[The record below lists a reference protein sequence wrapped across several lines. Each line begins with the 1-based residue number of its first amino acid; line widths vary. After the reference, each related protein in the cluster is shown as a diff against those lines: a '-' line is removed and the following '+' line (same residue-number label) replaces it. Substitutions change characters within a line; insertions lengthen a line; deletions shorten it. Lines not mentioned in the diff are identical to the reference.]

1 MYVQVHVS
9 QCRRT
14 CNQIWTVAHVHAGNY
29 ESVRSVN
36 CGVEL
41 QKKILE
47 TCPCFLFSCFMYSIH
62 FISTFLVLLPRVTSW
77 WRTTRVTMVS
87 PVPTIDFEPRT
98 PPPVR
103 YHVEVVSWRPN
114 PAFCTFDLHEFWSH
128 STHTICLTPY
138 RVWETSCRIINTLN
152 FDVFICS

>member
-1 MYVQVHVS
+1 MYVQVQYQLVS

-41 QKKILE
+41 QRKILE
-47 TCPCFLFSCFMYSIH
+47 TSPCFLFSCFMYCTRSISFRLSRLTTKSYLVVASNH
-62 FISTFLVLLPRVTSW
+62 GLTSTHYRLWAPNAA
-77 WRTTRVTMVS
+77 
-87 PVPTIDFEPRT
+87 
-98 PPPVR
+98 PVR
-103 YHVEVVSWRPN
+103 YHVEEVSWRPN

-128 STHTICLTPY
+128 STHKICLTSY

-152 FDVFICS
+152 YWRVYL

>member
-41 QKKILE
+41 QRKILE
-47 TCPCFLFSCFMYSIH
+47 TCPCFLFSCFMYLIH

-77 WRTTRVTMVS
+77 WRTTYPLSTLGPERRPLSDTMSKRFHGVRIQHS
-87 PVPTIDFEPRT
+87 ARLICTSSGHTVHIQYASLHIEFQRRPVG
-98 PPPVR
+98 
-103 YHVEVVSWRPN
+103 S
-114 PAFCTFDLHEFWSH
+114 
-128 STHTICLTPY
+128 LTPL
-138 RVWETSCRIINTLN
+138 TI
-152 FDVFICS
+152 DVFICS